1 MNTKKV
7 WYITGASKGLGLA
20 LAKKL
25 LSEGYRVAATSRTA
39 EQLKNAVGS
48 ANEDQF
54 LALEVDLTSDE
65 SIKQSIQKTQAHFG
79 QLDVIVNNAGYGIGG
94 SIEELSQ
101 EDVYNNF
108 DVNVFATI
116 KVIHHALPILR
127 AQRSGHIINISSIG
141 GFAGA
146 TGWSIYA
153 ATKFAITGMTEVLA
167 EEVRDLG
174 IKVTVVAPGAFRTE
188 FLSDESL
195 VMANNVID
203 DYQAI
208 RNSHAKFHT
217 MNGKQAGD
225 PEKAAEAFITL
236 AENPEPPVRLF
247 LGSDAYA
254 RASAKITLLG
264 NDLEQW
270 KDLTLSTDFPA

>member
-1 MNTKKV
+1 MNIKKV

-25 LSEGYRVAATSRTA
+25 LTEGYRVAATSRSA
-39 EQLKNAVGS
+39 EQLKQAIGS

-65 SIKQSIQKTQAHFG
+65 SIKQSIQKTQTHFG
-79 QLDVIVNNAGYGIGG
+79 QLDVVVNNAGYGIGG

-108 DVNVFATI
+108 NVNVFATI

-127 AQRSGHIINISSIG
+127 SQRSGHIINIASIG

-146 TGWSIYA
+146 TGWGVYA
-153 ATKFAITGMTEVLA
+153 STKFAIIGLSEVLA
-167 EEVRDLG
+167 EDVRELG
-174 IKVTVVAPGAFRTE
+174 IKVTVVAPGAFRTA

-195 VMANNVID
+195 VMAENLIS

-208 RNSHAKFHT
+208 RNSHSRYNT

-225 PEKAAEAFITL
+225 PDKAAEVFISL

-254 RASAKITLLG
+254 RASAKITQLR